1 MASKK
6 KHVRDARF
14 RDRAS
19 SPPKDAQPSPSK
31 PAPPRA
37 AADTRNPEPRRQ
49 GQPPRRGPLPPPPSA
64 PPPPPWWRSGNVL
77 VPAVLALG
85 LGAAVY
91 SMVRERQSDVVIDAG
106 VYAPEVRTEDAA
118 VDGSAAPSRPT
129 PAAPAPVDAAAAVD
143 AAVDVPALGDAGPM
157 VALNG
162 NPLTAEVPEPTSP
175 DPRGGRFTLAQAT
188 EGLAGRGDLVAEID
202 TSMGVFT
209 CTLLAGEA
217 PLAVANFVG
226 LARGRREFWDPVAA
240 RWVRRPFYDGSIFH
254 RVIPE
259 FMIQGG
265 DQLRSGVGG
274 TGYTFADENVRGHNA
289 AGQLCMANRGPNTNG
304 AQFFITE
311 GPTAQ
316 LDGSYSIFGR
326 CTPADLVGR
335 IARVPV
341 SGTRPI
347 DPVFIRQVRV
357 RRG

>member
-14 RDRAS
+14 RDRA
-19 SPPKDAQPSPSK
+19 PST
-31 PAPPRA
+31 PATPTPDPPRA
-37 AADTRNPEPRRQ
+37 ADAYRAKQAAPAAKA
-49 GQPPRRGPLPPPPSA
+49 PPRRTAVEPIAPPE
-64 PPPPPWWRSGNVL
+64 PPPPWWRTSNFI
-77 VPAVLALG
+77 VPVVLAVGVGVAMYTLMRG
-85 LGAAVY
+85 GETA
-91 SMVRERQSDVVIDAG
+91 STHDAG
-106 VYAPEVRTEDAA
+106 VYAPEPRPLDAA
-118 VDGSAAPSRPT
+118 VDAGAAPAAPT
-129 PAAPAPVDAAAAVD
+129 PAVAVPAPAVDAAAGPAD
-143 AAVDVPALGDAGPM
+143 GAAADAGAQP
-157 VALNG
+157 VLNG
-162 NPLTAEVPEPTSP
+162 NPVQAVTAEPTSP
-175 DPRGGRFTLAQAT
+175 DPRGGRFTIAQAT

-226 LARGRREFWDPVAA
+226 LARGRREFWDPVAGA
-240 RWVRRPFYDGSIFH
+240 WTRRPFYDGSIFH

-265 DQLRSGVGG
+265 DQLRSGMGG

-316 LDGSYSIFGR
+316 LDGSYTIFGR
-326 CTPADLVGR
+326 CTPAELVGR
-335 IARVPV
+335 IARVPHN
-341 SGTRPI
+341 STRPV